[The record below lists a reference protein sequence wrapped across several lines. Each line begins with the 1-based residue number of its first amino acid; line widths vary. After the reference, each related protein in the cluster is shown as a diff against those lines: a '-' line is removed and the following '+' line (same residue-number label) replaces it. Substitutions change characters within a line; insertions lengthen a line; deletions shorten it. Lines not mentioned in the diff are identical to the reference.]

1 MMYKISEKKQR
12 LKNSIVRIKNAFVY
26 SYDGFVSILKSEAS
40 FRQEMLLFVVLM
52 PMVFVL
58 NISNTQRALLLFS
71 LWFILFAEGVNTAV
85 EVCIDRI
92 SKEQHPLS
100 KKAKDIGS
108 LMVLLAFINAICIWT
123 FVLF

>member
-1 MMYKISEKKQR
+1 MHKISEKKQR
-12 LKNSIVRIKNAFVY
+12 LKNSIERIKNAFAY

-52 PMVFVL
+52 PMVFIL
-58 NISNTQRALLLFS
+58 DISNTQRALLLFS
-71 LWFILFAEGVNTAV
+71 LWFILFAEGVNTAI

-108 LMVLLAFINAICIWT
+108 LTVLLAFINAICIWT
-123 FVLF
+123 FVLL